1 MELTRNTQH
10 FKIIAE
16 TVTHNIIL
24 GDIRAFISLY
34 NFQNTFINN
43 YMHTTITSEGQT
55 SLFDDAPYII

>member
-1 MELTRNTQH
+1 MELTRNPQH

-34 NFQNTFINN
+34 NFQNTYINN
-43 YMHTTITSEGQT
+43 YMHTNITSEG
-55 SLFDDAPYII
+55 